1 MKTPEV
7 SSAGVPK
14 KRRDALSRRGFL
26 ARSAAAAAS
35 VSLVPASALG
45 LGGKTAPS
53 ERIGVGV
60 IGMGGRGSGHLD
72 ALLGRPEVQ
81 ILAVCDPYRSKREGA
96 KKRAEDHYARTRSL
110 GGAYKGCEATSDFR
124 KVLAREDVD
133 AVVIAAPEFWHG
145 LIMAGAAKAGKDV
158 YGEKALTLTVAEG
171 RAVCDAVRRH
181 GRVFQVGTQ
190 QRSDRNFRFAC
201 ELARN
206 GYLGTLR
213 AVQVGV
219 PGGRA
224 LPIPATKAP
233 PDDLDYDMWLGPA
246 PLTPYND
253 LKCTYNWYFIYDYCV
268 GWIQSWGVHH
278 VDIALWGAPSLASGL
293 LEVEGSATFPED
305 GLADTSVTWRVACTA
320 PDGARL
326 SFSDNA
332 YHAQGCRFEGDK
344 GWVHVNR
351 GGIWAEP
358 RSLLSAEIKPDEE
371 HLYRSDDHHAN
382 FLECVR
388 SRRDPAAPVEAGHAA
403 TTVTII
409 ADVATRLGR
418 KLTWDWSAERFVND
432 DDANRFLRRSMRS
445 PWCL

>member
-253 LKCTYNWYFIYDYCV
+253 LKCTYNWYFIY
-268 GWIQSWGVHH
+268 
-278 VDIALWGAPSLASGL
+278 
-293 LEVEGSATFPED
+293 
-305 GLADTSVTWRVACTA
+305 
-320 PDGARL
+320 
-326 SFSDNA
+326 
-332 YHAQGCRFEGDK
+332 
-344 GWVHVNR
+344 
-351 GGIWAEP
+351 
-358 RSLLSAEIKPDEE
+358 
-371 HLYRSDDHHAN
+371 
-382 FLECVR
+382 
-388 SRRDPAAPVEAGHAA
+388 
-403 TTVTII
+403 
-409 ADVATRLGR
+409 
-418 KLTWDWSAERFVND
+418 
-432 DDANRFLRRSMRS
+432 
-445 PWCL
+445 